1 MIRFPVAAQRGFVR
15 DQDGATALE
24 FALVSSALISL
35 ILGICYV
42 AIMLFNN
49 LSLEW
54 ALASA
59 SRLAEINKSVTQ
71 ATIAQAVNTH
81 LASMNLP
88 NATVVYTSSLSSGGL
103 RTAVITAG
111 YYQTYTLPLV
121 STFNIHFSAN
131 ITVPQPG

>member
-1 MIRFPVAAQRGFVR
+1 M
-15 DQDGATALE
+15 
-24 FALVSSALISL
+24 ALVM
-35 ILGICYV
+35 GICYV

-54 ALASA
+54 ALANA
-59 SRLAEINKSVTQ
+59 SRLAEINKFVTQ
-71 ATIAQAVNTH
+71 DTITQAVNAH

-88 NATVVYTSSLSSGGL
+88 AATVQYTSSISGGL

-111 YYQTYTLPLV
+111 YSQTYTLPMV
-121 STFNIHFSAN
+121 STFNINFSAN

>member
-1 MIRFPVAAQRGFVR
+1 MIARAPYRNFAR
-15 DQDGATALE
+15 DQNGATAVE
-24 FALVSSALISL
+24 FALVSSAFMALVM
-35 ILGICYV
+35 GICYV

-54 ALASA
+54 ALANA

-71 ATIAQAVNTH
+71 TTIAQAVNGH
-81 LASMNLP
+81 LASMDLP
-88 NATVVYTSSLSSGGL
+88 AATVVYTSSVSSGGL

-111 YYQTYTLPLV
+111 YSQTYTLPMV
-121 STFNIHFSAN
+121 STFHINFSAN

>member
-1 MIRFPVAAQRGFVR
+1 MNRLPAATDRNFVR
-15 DQDGATALE
+15 DQDGTTAVE
-24 FALVSSALISL
+24 FALVSSALIAL
-35 ILGICYV
+35 VLGICYV

-54 ALASA
+54 ALANA

-71 ATIAQAVNTH
+71 ITIAQAVNTH

-88 NATVVYTSSLSSGGL
+88 NATVVYTSSVSSGGL
-103 RTAVITAG
+103 RTAQITAG

>member
-1 MIRFPVAAQRGFVR
+1 MIARAPYRNFTR
-15 DQDGATALE
+15 DQNGATAVE
-24 FALVSSALISL
+24 FALVSTAFMALVM
-35 ILGICYV
+35 GICYV

-54 ALASA
+54 ALANA

-71 ATIAQAVNTH
+71 DSIAQVVNGH

-88 NATVVYTSSLSSGGL
+88 AATVVYTSSISGGL

-111 YYQTYTLPLV
+111 YSQTYTLPMV
-121 STFNIHFSAN
+121 STFHINFSAN

>member
-1 MIRFPVAAQRGFVR
+1 MRQVAPIRIFSK
-15 DQDGATALE
+15 DQSGATAVE
-24 FALVSSALISL
+24 FALVSSAFIALV
-35 ILGICYV
+35 LGICYV

-49 LSLEW
+49 LSLQW
-54 ALASA
+54 AVANA

-71 ATIAQAVNTH
+71 TTIAQAVNAN

-88 NATVVYTSSLSSGGL
+88 NATVVYTSSVSGGL

-111 YYQTYTLPLV
+111 YRQTYTLPMV
-121 STFNIHFSAN
+121 STFNINFSSS

>member
-1 MIRFPVAAQRGFVR
+1 MIARSPAKDFPRNQS
-15 DQDGATALE
+15 GATAVE
-24 FALVSSALISL
+24 FALVSSALIAL
-35 ILGICYV
+35 VLGICYV

-54 ALASA
+54 ALANA

-71 ATIAQAVNTH
+71 ATIAQAVNAH
-81 LASMNLP
+81 LASMDLP
-88 NATVVYTSSLSSGGL
+88 TATVQYTSSVSGGL

-111 YYQTYTLPLV
+111 YSQTYTLPMV
-121 STFNIHFSAN
+121 STFQINFSSS

>member
-1 MIRFPVAAQRGFVR
+1 MTARAPYRNFAR
-15 DQDGATALE
+15 DQNGATAVE
-24 FALVSSALISL
+24 FALVSSAFMALVM
-35 ILGICYV
+35 GICYV

-54 ALASA
+54 ALANA
-59 SRLAEINKSVTQ
+59 SRLAEINKFVTQ
-71 ATIAQAVNTH
+71 DTIAQAVNAH

-88 NATVVYTSSLSSGGL
+88 AATVQYTSSISGGL

-111 YYQTYTLPLV
+111 YSQTYTLPMV
-121 STFNIHFSAN
+121 STFNINFSAN